1 MGFFKKT
8 RSGSRSGPGF
18 IKKTQNPTWIRPS
31 YHGITKKPPYIYI
44 AKQNINP
51 NSLISQLTPPASSPS
66 LPHFCSNLFSP
77 HPRPSLPYTAHGLTP
92 HVATLRLTASHLM
105 LRLTHGRRPPHGF
118 TLTHPHGLTLTL
130 QAQPIAPDPS
140 KPSRCFSLL
149 VDCKTHL
156 VICVNQNSDG
166 SIQPSLSCARRR
178 GAYVARRHRRDDD
191 GIRYERIKIGI
202 Y

>member
-1 MGFFKKT
+1 M
-8 RSGSRSGPGF
+8 
-18 IKKTQNPTWIRPS
+18 
-31 YHGITKKPPYIYI
+31 

-51 NSLISQLTPPASSPS
+51 NSLISQLMPPASSPS

-92 HVATLRLTASHLM
+92 HVAKLRLTASHLTLRLT
-105 LRLTHGRRPPHGF
+105 LRLTHGCRPPHGL

-140 KPSRCFSLL
+140 KPSKCFSLL

-156 VICVNQNSDG
+156 VICVNQNSDVFLRRY
-166 SIQPSLSCARRR
+166 IQPSLSYARRR
-178 GAYVARRHRRDDD
+178 GAYVAR
-191 GIRYERIKIGI
+191 
-202 Y
+202 

>member
-1 MGFFKKT
+1 MGLKKKKNQ
-8 RSGSRSGPGF
+8 SGSGSGPGF
-18 IKKTQNPTWIRPS
+18 IKKNPKPDSKPDPDKTRLRPG
-31 YHGITKKPPYIYI
+31 YHKITKKPPYIYI

-77 HPRPSLPYTAHGLTP
+77 HPRPSLPYTARSQAPSHGL
-92 HVATLRLTASHLM
+92 TLRLT
-105 LRLTHGRRPPHGF
+105 LRLTHGCRPPHGL

-156 VICVNQNSDG
+156 VIYVNQNSDVFLRR
-166 SIQPSLSCARRR
+166 SMQPSLSCARRR
-178 GAYVARRHRRDDD
+178 GAYVAR
-191 GIRYERIKIGI
+191 
-202 Y
+202 